1 MFPLPLQLWFL
12 QAQPITWSSQS
23 LKSALPARLLLLLKG
38 EVSTLQSSVLYNET
52 GTFKGPF

>member
-23 LKSALPARLLLLLKG
+23 LKSALLARLRLLLKG
-38 EVSTLQSSVLYNET
+38 EVSTLQSSVL
-52 GTFKGPF
+52 